1 MDIATSSEPFGVRPE
16 ISRKL
21 EELAEIIEIGIES
34 ETLENPCGCRFI
46 RMMGYREEGP
56 NRITIT
62 IKVE

>member
-1 MDIATSSEPFGVRPE
+1 MDIATSSE

-34 ETLENPCGCRFI
+34 ETLENPGWCRYI
-46 RMMGYREEGP
+46 RMMGCREKGP

-62 IKVE
+62 IEVE